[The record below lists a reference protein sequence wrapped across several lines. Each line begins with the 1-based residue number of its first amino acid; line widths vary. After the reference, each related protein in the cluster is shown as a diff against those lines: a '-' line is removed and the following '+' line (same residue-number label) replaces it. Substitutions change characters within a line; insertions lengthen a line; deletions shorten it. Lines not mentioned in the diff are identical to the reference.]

1 MVGKVNELLCLRSY
15 KYLVVSGDRLGG
27 SNAAFAGGERR
38 LAAVHCC
45 RIDSDH
51 VHQNVVSLN
60 SLVREK
66 AIFNAYKWSNGK
78 SSTF

>member
-1 MVGKVNELLCLRSY
+1 M
-15 KYLVVSGDRLGG
+15 VVSWDRLGG

-51 VHQNVVSLN
+51 VQNVVSLN
-60 SLVREK
+60 SLFREK